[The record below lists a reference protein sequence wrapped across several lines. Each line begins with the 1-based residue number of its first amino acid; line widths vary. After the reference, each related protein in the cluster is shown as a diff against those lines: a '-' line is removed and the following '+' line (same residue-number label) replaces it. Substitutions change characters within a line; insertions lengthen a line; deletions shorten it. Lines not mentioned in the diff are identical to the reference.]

1 MSLSFNT
8 HSTCRITN
16 ASEEGSGDR
25 RSTSKHVWNFLKPA
39 VCIISRDLWE
49 GVIDSQTHPCC
60 GTHCSC
66 NTCLWV
72 VRCLH
77 RLNIFLGV
85 TASGICSMWAS
96 LSWLGFVFFHSGC
109 GSIRTVLLVF
119 ATTLGGGDWNHPKR
133 LVCQCWC
140 PNESW
145 QILAKHGKST
155 ENHEACLKPIAWTEI
170 IQHIFGIY
178 EHLWT
183 SMSTRDRYSTVL
195 HGVSR
200 RAALALRGLR
210 LARMARLAKLMR
222 MPLLE
227 ELANLISGPSAA
239 SAHGRMSRSEQQVWT
254 WRKHVT
260 QKGERER
267 ERACDSVMYHCI
279 TSEYYEYVSIW
290 VSTNHI
296 GILRTPLRAMH
307 CFIFEPLRA
316 MHCFIFEPVW
326 GFVIS
331 AWSSARMAKL
341 QADTPYVPCD
351 CEVRS
356 LFWVMI
362 FLWLIVYAAASA
374 VAKAKPCNTTRTDAV
389 ECRSRR
395 A

>member
-109 GSIRTVLLVF
+109 GSIRSVLLVF

-155 ENHEACLKPIAWTEI
+155 ENHEACLKPIEACLDRNNPT
-170 IQHIFGIY
+170 
-178 EHLWT
+178 HLWNLWA
-183 SMSTRDRYSTVL
+183 SMNIHEHPRPVQHRVARCFQAGGPGASWAPARPNGSPGETDANAVAR
-195 HGVSR
+195 GVSKSHLGPFSR
-200 RAALALRGLR
+200 
-210 LARMARLAKLMR
+210 
-222 MPLLE
+222 
-227 ELANLISGPSAA
+227 ISAW
-239 SAHGRMSRSEQQVWT
+239 AHEPVWT
-254 WRKHVT
+254 TSLNLEKACRT
-260 QKGERER
+260 EER

-279 TSEYYEYVSIW
+279 TSEYDEYVSIW

-296 GILRTPLRAMH
+296 GILRT
-307 CFIFEPLRA
+307 PLRA